1 MSVSGLARDDKLD
14 MSCHYA
20 DLRTPVAHKSTPF
33 FPGRVGEALTE
44 LISALQNKVI
54 LSSQAV
60 NGNTR
65 PAVSSVRAEASRVGW
80 NPSMD
85 DWGSNITGQG
95 AVCVRRQ

>member
-20 DLRTPVAHKSTPF
+20 DLRAPVAHKSTPF
-33 FPGRVGEALTE
+33 FPGRVSEALTE